1 MVDIISKEELERAFD
16 SRFPAETK
24 AKLADARVAVA
35 GLGGL
40 GSNIAVMLARSGVGH
55 LFLVDFD
62 VVDVTNL
69 NRQAYSASHI
79 GKPKTEAIKDI
90 IAEINPYLDVE
101 VCCKTVDENNA
112 EELFGSY
119 DIVCEAF
126 DRAETNQCSYPFL
139 SACPKCASFRETEW
153 RATET
158 ATIYKRKKY
167 SSAYTYAEME
177 RAELKA
183 ESVLWLRA

>member
-1 MVDIISKEELERAFD
+1 M
-16 SRFPAETK
+16 
-24 AKLADARVAVA
+24 AVA

-126 DRAETNQCSYPFL
+126 DRAENKSMLISFLL
-139 SACPKCASFRETEW
+139 SAWSRNAHRFGKRNGGLRKLQRYTNEKNI
-153 RATET
+153 RAL
-158 ATIYKRKKY
+158 IRMRRWK
-167 SSAYTYAEME
+167 E
-177 RAELKA
+177 RN
-183 ESVLWLRA
+183 